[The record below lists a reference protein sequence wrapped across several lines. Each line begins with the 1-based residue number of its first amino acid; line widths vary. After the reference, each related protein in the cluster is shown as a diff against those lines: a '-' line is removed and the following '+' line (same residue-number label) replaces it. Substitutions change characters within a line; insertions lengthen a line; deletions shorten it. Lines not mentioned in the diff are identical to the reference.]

1 MNMWQEIPWQ
11 PELGNYK
18 LRWLEVKKKFNT
30 SENVVHNLQVDVII
44 MRASLT
50 EVHLESLKTAHYIS
64 RVYNGIVKEQ
74 KNILLEICFSWAHFN
89 GKQAQQMAKPH
100 IHSRILPS
108 EYKRQMENNVFFNVL
123 HNRGFSFWISKSE
136 TLLKRGSSTLSWD
149 QSFIQGPLLWR
160 KISSLKNIWFYG
172 RFLRASNYL

>member
-1 MNMWQEIPWQ
+1 MPKSGEELEEVTMNMWQEIPWQ

-74 KNILLEICFSWAHFN
+74 KNILLEICF
-89 GKQAQQMAKPH
+89 G
-100 IHSRILPS
+100 
-108 EYKRQMENNVFFNVL
+108 
-123 HNRGFSFWISKSE
+123 
-136 TLLKRGSSTLSWD
+136 
-149 QSFIQGPLLWR
+149 
-160 KISSLKNIWFYG
+160 
-172 RFLRASNYL
+172 

>member
-74 KNILLEICFSWAHFN
+74 KNILLEICFS
-89 GKQAQQMAKPH
+89 
-100 IHSRILPS
+100 
-108 EYKRQMENNVFFNVL
+108 
-123 HNRGFSFWISKSE
+123 
-136 TLLKRGSSTLSWD
+136 
-149 QSFIQGPLLWR
+149 
-160 KISSLKNIWFYG
+160 
-172 RFLRASNYL
+172 

>member
-1 MNMWQEIPWQ
+1 MENLDSGHEELGREIVVVKLDEEEVTMNMWQEIPWQ

-74 KNILLEICFSWAHFN
+74 KNILLEICF
-89 GKQAQQMAKPH
+89 G
-100 IHSRILPS
+100 
-108 EYKRQMENNVFFNVL
+108 
-123 HNRGFSFWISKSE
+123 
-136 TLLKRGSSTLSWD
+136 
-149 QSFIQGPLLWR
+149 
-160 KISSLKNIWFYG
+160 
-172 RFLRASNYL
+172 

>member
-50 EVHLESLKTAHYIS
+50 EVHLKSLKTAEYIS

-74 KNILLEICFSWAHFN
+74 KKHTLRNLLQLSTLQWKTSSAN
-89 GKQAQQMAKPH
+89 GKTH
-100 IHSRILPS
+100 IHSRMLPS
-108 EYKRQMENNVFFNVL
+108 GYKR
-123 HNRGFSFWISKSE
+123 
-136 TLLKRGSSTLSWD
+136 
-149 QSFIQGPLLWR
+149 
-160 KISSLKNIWFYG
+160 
-172 RFLRASNYL
+172 